1 MDLLSTLKDNGK
13 MCTGCG
19 ACNNICPVGA
29 ISMKPD
35 KYGFLYPEIDNS
47 MCIDCGKCEK
57 TCPKLG
63 YQNTNNEN
71 PSCFAVMADDETRM
85 NSSSGGVFTVVAR
98 WILDHDGVVC
108 GATMGEDYYVKHIC
122 IQKHEDLPKLQ
133 KSKYVQSDIGY
144 VYREME
150 TYLKKGRYVL
160 FTGCPC
166 QVAAVKKIF
175 KDKYERLFCAD
186 ILCHGVPS
194 PQMWQDY
201 LKENF
206 NLQDVEKIE
215 FRNKKNGWRCD
226 QLYVKYVDGS
236 ERFIP
241 RPESAFAD
249 GFLSNITLRESC
261 AECEFCNV
269 QRTGDISMGDFWGIA
284 NYEPSLHSPKG
295 TSGLL
300 INNAKGK
307 ALIDAVKAE
316 FSTFTEMPLEN
327 FANHNRT
334 KPRCPRNRNIQRFL
348 QMYPQDSFTKA
359 VFQTKRGLYDIGL
372 VGTHLFTNYGSQL
385 VQWALYKV
393 LTDMGYSTL
402 MIERPKNARS
412 PRKSKEPKLFQNNP
426 YPPYA
431 IAEEYNSITDMKRL
445 NNICDIFVTGS
456 DQIFNHNGYIGYN
469 RFMVQN
475 FVSDNKPKIAY
486 AASWGH
492 AHIWG
497 SEYDRAEQAYFMQK
511 FDYFSVREDS
521 AVDLCRNEYGMQDVT
536 WVLDPVL
543 LCKQADYDKLIDAAT
558 VEIPKEKY
566 LFSYLIKP
574 SDEIIETI
582 EAYAQAHGLKIVSA
596 VDAGSRWKSAVKS
609 IEELMAYIKH
619 SELVVTDSFHG
630 TCLSIIFNKQFSL
643 IVKKLTGPQRFYS
656 ILNACGI
663 SQDIITYN
671 CQDLEKRLNNPVY
684 IDYSVINP
692 IMDREIVRCKKWLQN
707 AIESS
712 RKIKKPLSAYD
723 ILDNRIDRVLNFT
736 AARRKRLLDR
746 IEALEQKYSHM
757 LSQDFNSS
765 SGEVQK
771 PEDADSTQ
779 AISVRIGTQFS
790 EEVSFPDYLTILQ
803 ADKEKYVVLIA
814 VKDTPGFLF
823 IPEYAEKMRQLG
835 LKGELVDKH
844 WHSYIAVV
852 DGGNVLYEEVG
863 PVDRKQEY
871 SQMILGN
878 KISLVSA
885 GFKAGNMA
893 KIKINE
899 IDFSTNKRGFN
910 FVVIEKKS
918 GSIVDVVNFD
928 THAKGIPCFRL

>member
-1 MDLLSTLKDNGK
+1 MDLLNTLKDNGK

-19 ACNNICPVGA
+19 ACNNVCPVGA

-35 KYGFLYPEIDNS
+35 KYGFLYPEIDGS

-63 YQNTNNEN
+63 YQNTNREN

-445 NNICDIFVTGS
+445 NDICDIFVTGS

-543 LCKQADYDKLIDAAT
+543 LCNQADYDKLIDAAT

-619 SELVVTDSFHG
+619 SEMVVTDSFHG
-630 TCLSIIFNKQFSL
+630 TCLSVIFNKQFSL

-803 ADKEKYVVLIA
+803 ADKEKYVMLIA

-878 KISLVSA
+878 KISIISA

-910 FVVIEKKS
+910 FVVIDKKS

-928 THAKGIPCFRL
+928 THAKGIPCFRF

>member
-1 MDLLSTLKDNGK
+1 MDLLNTLKDNGK

-348 QMYPQDSFTKA
+348 QMYPQESFTKA

-445 NNICDIFVTGS
+445 NNNCDIFVTGS

-692 IMDREIVRCKKWLQN
+692 IMDREIVRCKQWLQN

-928 THAKGIPCFRL
+928 THAKGIPCFRF

>member
-1 MDLLSTLKDNGK
+1 MDLLNTLKDNGK

-19 ACNNICPVGA
+19 ACNNVCPVGA

-35 KYGFLYPEIDNS
+35 KYGFLYPEIDGS

-63 YQNTNNEN
+63 YQNTNREN

-85 NSSSGGVFTVVAR
+85 NSSSGGVFTILAR
-98 WILDHDGVVC
+98 WFLNHDGVVC

-201 LKENF
+201 LEENF
-206 NLQDVEKIE
+206 NLQEVENIE
-215 FRNKKNGWRCD
+215 FRNKNDGWRCD
-226 QLYVKYVDGS
+226 RLYVKFTDGS
-236 ERFIP
+236 QKFIP
-241 RPESAFAD
+241 RPESAFVD
-249 GFLSNITLRESC
+249 GFLSNLTLRESC
-261 AECEFCNV
+261 AECEFCSV

-300 INNAKGK
+300 VNNGKGQ

-359 VFQTKRGLYDIGL
+359 VFQTKRDLYDIGL
-372 VGTHLFTNYGSQL
+372 VGTYLFTNYGSQL

-402 MIERPKNARS
+402 MIERPKNSRAPRRS
-412 PRKSKEPKLFQNNP
+412 NVPRLFQNNP
-426 YPPYA
+426 YPKYA
-431 IAEEYNSITDMKRL
+431 TTMEYPDIVSMKQL
-445 NNICDIFVTGS
+445 NNMCDMFVTGS
-456 DQIFNHNGYIGYN
+456 DQIFNNNAYLDFN

-497 SEYDRAEQAYFMQK
+497 SEYDRAEEAYYLQK

-521 AVDLCRNEYGMQDVT
+521 AVDLCREEFGMQNVT

-566 LFSYLIKP
+566 LFSYLIRP

-582 EAYAQAHGLKIVSA
+582 ETYAQAHNLKIISA
-596 VDAGSRWKSAVKS
+596 VDAGIKWKSSVKS
-609 IEELMAYIKH
+609 IEELIAYIKH
-619 SELVVTDSFHG
+619 SEMVVTDSFHG

-643 IVKKLTGPQRFYS
+643 LVQKLTGPQRFYS
-656 ILNACGI
+656 ILNVCGI

-671 CQDLEKRLNNPVY
+671 CQDLDKRLNNPVL

-692 IMDREIVRCKKWLQN
+692 IMDREIVRCKQWLQN

-736 AARRKRLLDR
+736 AARRKCLLDR
-746 IEALEQKYSHM
+746 IEALEQKFSNIQSQVSD
-757 LSQDFNSS
+757 LSLREMQ
-765 SGEVQK
+765 GPVEV
-771 PEDADSTQ
+771 ESTQ
-779 AISVRIGTQFS
+779 AMSVRIGMQFR

-823 IPEYAEKMRQLG
+823 TPEYTEEMRQLG

-852 DGGNVLYEEVG
+852 DAGNALYEEVG
-863 PVDRKQEY
+863 AAEKKLEY
-871 SQMILGN
+871 SGIILGN
-878 KISLVSA
+878 KVSIVSA
-885 GFKAGNMA
+885 GFRAGNMA

-928 THAKGIPCFRL
+928 THTKGIPCFRF